1 MLTLLTNS
9 VKLKLWVSTHQSR
22 VLTNFDPK
30 QDEVKEGVNAMDLSE
45 RKLKILQAI
54 VGDFIRS
61 AEPIGSRTL
70 SKKYDMGISPATIRN
85 EMSDL
90 EEMGFLTHPHTSAG
104 RVPSDKAYRLYVNN
118 LMQKYEISEEEKQI
132 IAEKLTKNVTELER
146 TIKHAASLLSELTN
160 LTSFA
165 ITPNQESNKLRH
177 INFLPGDESTVGL
190 MIVTESGKVT
200 NTAIKMKSPYTEENL
215 TLLSKVMTYN
225 YKGRTLSDI
234 LTLDIIRSFESD
246 LEAMSRLVETIRPNF
261 ISTLENMLDVEL
273 YLDGLTNIF
282 TIPEYNDIEKAKVFL
297 DMINKKKHLTDVLIN
312 RENGVIITIGNE
324 NKEDLMRDCSLI
336 TATYH
341 VNGRLV
347 GKLGVIGP
355 TRMKYDEVTSI
366 IEYITDNI
374 SQTFKIT
381 GGDEDDE

>member
-1 MLTLLTNS
+1 M
-9 VKLKLWVSTHQSR
+9 VI
-22 VLTNFDPK
+22 
-30 QDEVKEGVNAMDLSE
+30 EMDLSE
-45 RKLKILQAI
+45 RKLRILQAI

-70 SKKYDMGISPATIRN
+70 SKKLDMGISPATIRN

-118 LMQKYEISEEEKQI
+118 LMQKYELPEDEKRVISEKI
-132 IAEKLTKNVTELER
+132 TKNVTELEK
-146 TIKHAASLLSELTN
+146 TIQRAASLLSELTN

-165 ITPNQESNKLRH
+165 ITPNQEANQLKY
-177 INFLPGDESTVGL
+177 INFVPVDDSTVIL
-190 MIVTESGKVT
+190 MLVTESGKVS
-200 NTAIKMKSPYTEENL
+200 NTAVKMKVPYTEEDL

-225 YKGRTLSDI
+225 YKGKMLSEI
-234 LTLDIIRSFESD
+234 LKLDIIKNFETD
-246 LEAMSRLVETIRPNF
+246 IEAMNRLVETIRPNF
-261 ISTLENMLDVEL
+261 ISILEDMLNVEL
-273 YLDGLTNIF
+273 FMDGLTNIF
-282 TIPEYNDIEKAKVFL
+282 SIPEYNDIEKAKVFL
-297 DMINKKKHLTDVLIN
+297 EMINKKKHFTDVLLN

-324 NKEDLMRDCSLI
+324 NPEDAMRDCSLI

-341 VNGRLV
+341 INGKLV

-366 IEYITDNI
+366 IEYITENI
-374 SQTFKIT
+374 NQTFKLT